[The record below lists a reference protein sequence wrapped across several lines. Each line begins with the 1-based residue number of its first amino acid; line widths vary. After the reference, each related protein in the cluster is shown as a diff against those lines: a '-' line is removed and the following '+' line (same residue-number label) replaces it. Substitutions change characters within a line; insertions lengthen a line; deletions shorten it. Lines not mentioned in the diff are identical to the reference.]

1 MRIRKVAAG
10 LAIAAA
16 AVGITGGPVLAQ
28 SFFEKLFGIGS
39 AAPRQ
44 ATRPDRAGAQRMPDR
59 FARPIPLTPSQ
70 YLASRAEPDRG
81 PKFRTVC
88 VRTCDGYYFPVSN
101 ATTRRNFERDARSCS
116 ASCGDQGRL
125 FYAPDSDQPDK
136 LVDLSGRNYT
146 ELPNAFRYRKSLIS
160 GCACKPMPWSEEALA
175 RHRQYA
181 EVEAARKSGDRAAEF
196 AAKPASQYKLPPP
209 VGGPGVMIMSS
220 IGVTITEETTP
231 ADGLAPPPAQPPPEI
246 VMVAPPM
253 SEPAEMTR
261 PQVAAEPAE
270 VWPERAPKQH
280 KTAARARPQAQVASL
295 HAEKPR
301 PQRIAYAAP
310 PRTQKRSGATSGGTM
325 SFLGGSPKYTYPGDA
340 PVRYR

>member
-16 AVGITGGPVLAQ
+16 AVGVTGGPVLAQ

-39 AAPRQ
+39 ATAPRQ
-44 ATRPDRAGAQRMPDR
+44 APRPDRGAQRMPDL
-59 FARPIPLTPSQ
+59 FARPGPLTPGQ
-70 YLASRAEPDRG
+70 YLATRADQDRG
-81 PKFRTVC
+81 AKFRTVC

-101 ATTRRNFERDARSCS
+101 ATTRHNFERDARSCS

-146 ELPNAFRYRKSLIS
+146 EMPNAFRYRKSLIS

-181 EVEAARKSGDRAAEF
+181 EVEAARKSGGRPAEV
-196 AAKPASQYKLPPP
+196 ATVAPESQFKLPPP
-209 VGGPGVMIMSS
+209 VAGPGVMIMSS
-220 IGVTITEETTP
+220 VGVTITEETTP
-231 ADGLAPPPAQPPPEI
+231 AEGLAPPPLQAPPE
-246 VMVAPPM
+246 VVTAPLP
-253 SEPAEMTR
+253 SAPAETIR
-261 PQVAAEPAE
+261 PQVVAEPAQA
-270 VWPERAPKQH
+270 WPERAPKQH
-280 KTAARARPQAQVASL
+280 KTAARARPQAQVAAL

-310 PRTQKRSGATSGGTM
+310 PRPQKRSVATSGGTM